1 MIAFVHLILGTIGG
15 LAAAYFLGRTVN
27 PYSTYRV
34 RYDRNWMLT
43 IVVFLIVMLG
53 ILTLF
58 VILMAL
64 DELLANQ
71 QYMVSQLEELEAKT
85 VTSVNADSGQGG
97 PVVRASNSKADLLGS
112 VSRSGSSAGHTW
124 ICPDCGETNSI
135 GSRTCKGCG
144 RDK

>member
-1 MIAFVHLILGTIGG
+1 MQGKCKTIAMIQLVLGTIGS
-15 LAAAYFLGRTVN
+15 L
-27 PYSTYRV
+27 
-34 RYDRNWMLT
+34 
-43 IVVFLIVMLG
+43 IVAGTAGGAEGWFPAIIVFLAGMLG
-53 ILTLF
+53 VLTLF
-58 VILMAL
+58 VILMGL
-64 DELLANQ
+64 DELLENQ
-71 QYMVSQLEELEAKT
+71 NYMMSQLEELAAKMASPAKEGT
-85 VTSVNADSGQGG
+85 GQGG